1 MLHAPTTSPRPTS
14 ATLLDVLRAGGRRDE
29 RLRHVRE
36 LPARPGT
43 QGEWPAWADASLV
56 AGYRALGVER
66 PWEHQVEAADAAWSG
81 RHVALATSTG
91 SGKSLAFWL
100 PALTAVGGPPAAA
113 GGGARRHADGAR
125 GGAPRQHS

>member
-1 MLHAPTTSPRPTS
+1 MR
-14 ATLLDVLRAGGRRDE
+14 
-29 RLRHVRE
+29 RHVTSQRE

-81 RHVALATSTG
+81 RHVALLLHRF
-91 SGKSLAFWL
+91 GKLHACDPW
-100 PALTAVGGPPAAA
+100 VQAAN
-113 GGGARRHADGAR
+113 
-125 GGAPRQHS
+125 